1 MTRTL
6 SWVVVSAWIACALPA
21 FADVPNDDCGTKN
34 VGDRCEDFTG
44 ETGLCVEDSD
54 DQLSCDTSAPEPEDG
69 GAGSQGG
76 DGDGD
81 QDDDEGCSVGSV
93 GLGSGGEAAALGML
107 LLVCIA
113 LRKRVR

>member
-1 MTRTL
+1 MKRTL
-6 SWVVVSAWIACALPA
+6 SRVVVGAWIAWALPA
-21 FADVPNDDCGTKN
+21 AADVPNDDCGTKN

-54 DQLSCDTSAPEPEDG
+54 DRLSCDTSAPEPEDG

-81 QDDDEGCSVGSV
+81 GDGDQDDDEGCSVGSV
-93 GLGSGGEAAALGML
+93 GLGSVAWVSPRSA
-107 LLVCIA
+107 
-113 LRKRVR
+113 RSRTNR